1 MMKKLSPTLL
11 LIFYAWISHAQN
23 SQRLTLQQAFSLAV
37 NRSKQLAI
45 SRASLELAQSKLAQ
59 AKDKAWPEV
68 KASVNYLRI
77 NTPTVDLKTAD
88 NSGGG
93 GSSGGNSN
101 PLAAA
106 FSNLHDIALAQVSVS
121 QPVFSGFRIHNTKLM
136 QQYLTEAARYDTAT
150 AKSKVLLNTAR
161 ALYQFY
167 ELQQT
172 RKLIDQ
178 NLKQAQQRVS
188 EFKNLEAQ
196 SLLPRND
203 RLKAELQANNIE
215 LTRTEVDNNLAMAQ
229 FNLNILLGL
238 PDDAAI
244 ELDTTDLFTDHN
256 LSTWEDFLQK
266 GLENRSELKAAS
278 YQVKASETGI
288 QIAKASRYPSL
299 ALSAGYVNAY
309 IPNVLTVTNALNGGL
324 AFQYNLT
331 GILHSKHLI
340 REAKA
345 QQRQAEL
352 SQQIMNDN
360 IRAEIKKDFLDYQKA
375 QQKIRLSQEAIAQ
388 AQENY
393 SISKNKYDAGL
404 IILSD
409 YLEADVILL
418 QTKINLE
425 TARAE
430 SMIAYY
436 ELAESTGSIQ

>member
-1 MMKKLSPTLL
+1 MMKKLSATLL
-11 LIFYAWISHAQN
+11 LIIFAFTSHAQN

-37 NRSKQLAI
+37 SHSKQLAI
-45 SRASLELAQSKLAQ
+45 SKASLELAQSKLAQ

-77 NTPTVDLKTAD
+77 NTPTVDLKSAD
-88 NSGGG
+88 NSSGSGG
-93 GSSGGNSN
+93 SGGNSN

-150 AKSKVLLNTAR
+150 TKSKVLLNTAR

-178 NLKQAQQRVS
+178 NLKQAQQRVA

-203 RLKAELQANNIE
+203 RLKAELQTNNIE

-238 PDDAAI
+238 PDDTAI
-244 ELDTTDLFTDHN
+244 ELDTTNLFTDHN
-256 LSTWEDFLQK
+256 LTTWADFLQN

-278 YQVKASETGI
+278 YQVKASETGM
-288 QIAKASRYPSL
+288 QIAKASRYPTL

-331 GILHSKHLI
+331 GIFHSKHLI

-345 QQRQAEL
+345 QQHQAEL
-352 SQQIMNDN
+352 SQQIMSDN

-375 QQKIRLSQEAIAQ
+375 QQKIRLSQGAITQ

-418 QTKINLE
+418 QTQINLE

-436 ELAESTGSIQ
+436 ELAESAGSIQ

>member
-1 MMKKLSPTLL
+1 MMKKLSVTLL
-11 LIFYAWISHAQN
+11 LIIFACASHAQN
-23 SQRLTLQQAFSLAV
+23 SQRVTLQQAFSLAV
-37 NRSKQLAI
+37 SNSKQLAI
-45 SRASLELAQSKLAQ
+45 SKASLELAQSKLAQ
-59 AKDKAWPEV
+59 AKDRAWPEV

-77 NTPTVDLKTAD
+77 NTPTVDLKSAD

-93 GSSGGNSN
+93 SGGSN

-121 QPVFSGFRIHNTKLM
+121 QPVFSGFRIRNTKLM

-178 NLKQAQQRVS
+178 NLKQAQQRVA

-203 RLKAELQANNIE
+203 RLKAELQTNNIE

-238 PDDAAI
+238 PDDTTI
-244 ELDTTDLFTDHN
+244 DLDTTNLFANRELT
-256 LSTWEDFLQK
+256 TWADFLQK
-266 GLENRSELKAAS
+266 GLENRSELKTAS

-288 QIAKASRYPSL
+288 QIAKASRYPTL

-345 QQRQAEL
+345 QQHQAEL
-352 SQQIMNDN
+352 SQQIVNDN

-388 AQENY
+388 AEENY
-393 SISKNKYDAGL
+393 SISKNKYNAGL
-404 IILSD
+404 LILSD

-418 QTKINLE
+418 QTQINLE